1 MSIQTSITDEK
12 PVDAGVSRDDAFEML
27 SNTRR
32 RYVVHYLEGEEAAD
46 LGDLSRQVAAWENG
60 IDRREV
66 TSDQRK
72 RVYTA
77 LRQSHLPRMDRTEF
91 VEFDPDRGVVE
102 ATDRLEDLTVY
113 MQVVPDDEIPWSVF
127 NGGVALVL
135 AGLMAVGAAGVPPF
149 ETMPGYAWAIAAMG
163 AFFLAS
169 VAQYLHERR
178 HRLGGEGLPPSA
190 EGHGPAGD

>member
-1 MSIQTSITDEK
+1 MSTQTSLTDEE

-32 RYVVHYLEGEEAAD
+32 RYVVHYLEGEETVE
-46 LGDLSRQVAAWENG
+46 LGKLSRQVAAWENG

-77 LRQSHLPRMDRTEF
+77 LRQSHLPRMDRNEF
-91 VEFDPDRGVVE
+91 VEFDPDRGVIE

-149 ETMPGYAWAIAAMG
+149 EAVPGYAWAIAAMG
-163 AFFLAS
+163 AFFLAGA
-169 VAQYLHERR
+169 AQYLHERR

-190 EGHGPAGD
+190 EGYDPASD

>member
-1 MSIQTSITDEK
+1 MSVTDEE
-12 PVDAGVSRDDAFEML
+12 PEGSRVSRDDAFEML

-32 RYVVHYLEGEEAAD
+32 RYVVHYLEGEKAAT
-46 LGDLSRQVAAWENG
+46 LSDLSRQVAAWGNG

-91 VEFDPDRGVVE
+91 VEFDPDRGEVE

-135 AGLMAVGAAGVPPF
+135 AGLMAVGATGVPPF
-149 ETMPGYAWAIAAMG
+149 EMVPGYAWAIAAMG
-163 AFFLAS
+163 AFFLAGA
-169 VAQYLHERR
+169 AQYLHERR
-178 HRLGGEGLPPSA
+178 HRLGGEGLPPST
-190 EGHGPAGD
+190 EGHEPAGD